1 MVKVQKATLTDTS
14 VTWLVLDDNY
24 QLIEPVQDFLDYL
37 RNLDRSPNTLRT
49 YAYHLRLYWDYLSQ
63 SHLHWT
69 TVGLPELAD
78 FILWLRKPHPY
89 SVQAISPK
97 SSSRSE
103 ASINNI
109 LSAVCTL
116 YDFHEKTGNVPHI
129 PLYKTVLTPGKR
141 YKSFLHHINKGKPV
155 KTRLLKLKVP
165 KRVPKTVEPQQ
176 VQTLIAAC
184 NRVRDQFL
192 ICLLYESGMRI
203 GQALGLRHEDIQSM
217 DNLIRIEPRDDNANG
232 ARSKSQNSYIV
243 HVTKDLMGLY
253 TRYVCDE
260 FMDILGD
267 HLSDYVFINLW
278 EGRKGAPMTYSTV
291 MALFS
296 RLARTTGIPI
306 HPHMLRHTHA
316 TQLLAEGMDMAFVQK
331 RLGHAHIQTTLD
343 TYVHVNT
350 NDLKQ
355 AYQTYLD
362 TRHDIQI
369 STHSRHPEDTP

>member
-109 LSAVCTL
+109 LSAVCTR

-267 HLSDYVFINLW
+267 HLSDYVFVNLW

>member
-1 MVKVQKATLTDTS
+1 MVKVQKATLTDAS

-37 RNLDRSPNTLRT
+37 RNLERSPNTLRT
-49 YAYHLRLYWDYLSQ
+49 YAYHLRLYWDYLYQ
-63 SHLHWT
+63 SHLYWT

-78 FILWLRKPHPY
+78 FILWLRTPLPQ

-97 SSSRSE
+97 SSPRSE

-141 YKSFLHHINKGKPV
+141 YKSFLHHITKGKPV

-165 KRVPKTVEPQQ
+165 KRVPKTVEPHQ

-217 DNLIRIEPRDDNANG
+217 DNLIHIEPRDDNLNG
-232 ARSKSQNSYIV
+232 ARAKSQTPYIV
-243 HVTKDLMGLY
+243 HVTQDLMGLY

-267 HLSDYVFINLW
+267 HLSDYVFVNLW
-278 EGRKGAPMTYSTV
+278 EGRKGYPMSYSTV

-296 RLARTTGIPI
+296 RLARKTGIPI

-316 TQLLAEGMDMAFVQK
+316 TQLIAEGMDMAFVQK

-350 NDLKQ
+350 DDLKQ

-362 TRHDIQI
+362 TRHE
-369 STHSRHPEDTP
+369 T